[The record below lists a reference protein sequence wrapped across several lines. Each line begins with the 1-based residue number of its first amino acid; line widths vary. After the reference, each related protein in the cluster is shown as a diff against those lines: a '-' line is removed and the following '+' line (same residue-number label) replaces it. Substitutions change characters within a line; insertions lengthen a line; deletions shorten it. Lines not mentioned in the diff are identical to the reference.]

1 MKKILFSISLGL
13 LLLGGISTEHGLAQD
28 ATPPDM
34 SVSLIL
40 LGPGGESSHAFMVDQ
55 PITVLLSLENIGSE
69 DVITSKDW
77 HEDTDFHLLLTFV
90 GPDGKVIPP
99 THRMSLSDPP
109 SPAVKLINKKL
120 VQVEAVERLEPGWRW
135 VLDPFDALDFYP
147 LDKAGKYSVVA
158 RIPFRTYTQVLPF
171 SGEEYAPIRAPD
183 WTGVI
188 ESNKVNFSIISDAD
202 NDGYCFPESYPGECL
217 EGVDCD
223 DTDPDVH
230 PGATEIL
237 GNGKDDDCDPA
248 TLDVVGV
255 VPGTIVVKVDKH
267 TVGGGSHP
275 GPTKEPIEGMLVR
288 TFDMSPNSCVKT
300 YFGVSWH
307 YYESIWGSC
316 ANPQGEGIVGVNTTD
331 SSGTANFI
339 VPPGDYVVIGEY
351 DPDTSPRSGDE
362 IYIGVSAGGV
372 ESDQTMQKYLQVI
385 VKEGGK
391 KVPAKYTKMKG
402 SELLI
407 IEPEYVEW
415 DGTEELYP
423 FVFES
428 VGDWTVAT
436 SVSPPEGFVADNDSL
451 TEEVNTELEAV
462 QFTITDVG
470 SKWKPTKV
478 KYKIK
483 HKGKTSNIASEI
495 GVKCGKKLA
504 KEKGFDKFCNEIKK
518 EK

>member
-13 LLLGGISTEHGLAQD
+13 LLLGGITTEHGLAQD
-28 ATPPDM
+28 ATPPDI
-34 SVSLIL
+34 SVSLIM

-55 PITVLLSLENIGSE
+55 PITVLLSLENVGSD

-109 SPAVKLINKKL
+109 TPAVKLINKKL
-120 VQVEAVERLEPGWRW
+120 VQVEAVERLEPEWRW

-158 RIPFRTYTQVLPF
+158 RIPFRTYTQILPF

-188 ESNKVNFSIISDAD
+188 ESNKVNFSFISDAD
-202 NDGYCFPESYPGECL
+202 NDGYCYPESYPGECL

-223 DTDPDVH
+223 DTDASVN
-230 PGATEIL
+230 PGMDEQP

-248 TLDVVGV
+248 TPDQYAVA
-255 VPGTIVVKVDKH
+255 PGTIMVKVDKH
-267 TVGGGSHP
+267 TVGRGRPS
-275 GPTKEPIEGMLVR
+275 TKEPIEGMLVR
-288 TFDMSPNSCVKT
+288 TFDKSPNSCVKT

-316 ANPQGEGIVGVNTTD
+316 ANPQGKGIVGVNTTD
-331 SSGTANFI
+331 SSGTASLN

-351 DPDTSPRSGDE
+351 DPDDEPRSGDE

-372 ESDQTMQKYLQVI
+372 VSDQTMQKYLQVI
-385 VKEGGK
+385 VKEDQK
-391 KVPAKYTKMKG
+391 KVPGKYTKEK
-402 SELLI
+402 
-407 IEPEYVEW
+407 
-415 DGTEELYP
+415 
-423 FVFES
+423 
-428 VGDWTVAT
+428 
-436 SVSPPEGFVADNDSL
+436 
-451 TEEVNTELEAV
+451 
-462 QFTITDVG
+462 
-470 SKWKPTKV
+470 SKKV
-478 KYKIK
+478 KG
-483 HKGKTSNIASEI
+483 GK
-495 GVKCGKKLA
+495 
-504 KEKGFDKFCNEIKK
+504 
-518 EK
+518 